1 MPDFQNPAAFLL
13 LIMIPLL
20 FIFRKAGIFSRPSF
34 IVTLSDWN
42 GKNFQWCKPARR
54 FASVLSKALVIAGYV
69 IVVVAFSEP
78 ILYRQ
83 ERVYTSRGTDIVFVV
98 DISPSMAAKDMGSFT
113 RLETA
118 KTSIKKLVESN
129 PGATFGVVAMGED
142 AAIIIPPT
150 IDQKIFAERLDSI
163 SIGQLGNGTA
173 IGTGVATAV
182 FHLAG
187 SAAPKKCI
195 VLLTDGENNSGA
207 IHPETAA
214 ELAKRNNV
222 ALYVL
227 GIGTNGSVPLEYT
240 DPVTGK
246 NYSGYLNS
254 SYSEEALRK
263 LAVAGEGRFFEIKSL
278 NDFNL
283 ALSMIVNSQ
292 SVVQTY
298 HSKTVSCDYYDKLLF
313 AAGILFVLSWCV
325 KRIFLKEAI

>member
-13 LIMIPLL
+13 LLLLPLL
-20 FIFRKAGIFSRPSF
+20 YIFRKTGIFSKPSF

-42 GKNFQWCKPARR
+42 GKTFLWHKPVRNFG
-54 FASVLSKALVIAGYV
+54 SVLSKILIIAAF
-69 IVVVAFSEP
+69 VVVVIAFSEP
-78 ILYRQ
+78 ILYKQ
-83 ERVYTSRGTDIVFVV
+83 ERVYTSRGTDVVFVV
-98 DISPSMAAKDMGSFT
+98 DISPSMAARDMGNFT

-129 PGATFGVVAMGED
+129 PGATFGVVAMGEE
-142 AAIIIPPT
+142 AAIVIPPT
-150 IDQKIFAERLDSI
+150 IDKKIFIERLDGI
-163 SIGQLGNGTA
+163 TIGQLGNGTA

-182 FHLAG
+182 FHLSS

-214 ELAKRNNV
+214 ELARRNNV
-222 ALYVL
+222 VLYVM
-227 GIGTNGSVPLEYT
+227 GIGTSGSVPLEYT
-240 DPVTGK
+240 DPFTGK

-254 SYSEEALRK
+254 SYDEESLRK
-263 LAVAGEGRFFEIKSL
+263 LAVAGNGRFFEIKSL

-283 ALSMIVNSQ
+283 ALSMIVNNQ

-298 HSKTVSCDYYDKLLF
+298 HSKTVSCDYYDKLVLV
-313 AAGILFVLSWCV
+313 AGILFVLGWII
-325 KRIFLKEAI
+325 KRVFLKEAI

>member
-13 LIMIPLL
+13 LLLIPLL
-20 FIFRKAGIFSRPSF
+20 YIFRKAGIFSRPSF

-42 GKNFQWCKPARR
+42 GKNFLWHKPVRN
-54 FASVLSKALVIAGYV
+54 FGSVLSRILVVSGFV
-69 IVVVAFSEP
+69 IVVIAFSEP
-78 ILYRQ
+78 VLYKQ
-83 ERVYTSRGTDIVFVV
+83 ERVYTSRGTDVVFVV
-98 DISPSMAAKDMGSFT
+98 DISPSMAARDMGNFT

-129 PGATFGVVAMGED
+129 PGATFGVVAMGEE
-142 AAIIIPPT
+142 AAIVIPPT
-150 IDQKIFAERLDSI
+150 IDKKIFTERLETL

-182 FHLAG
+182 FHLSG

-214 ELAKRNNV
+214 ELAKRNNI
-222 ALYVL
+222 ALYIM
-227 GIGTNGSVPLEYT
+227 GIGTSGSIPLEYT
-240 DPVTGK
+240 DPSTGK

-254 SYSEEALRK
+254 SYNEESLRK
-263 LAVAGEGRFFEIKSL
+263 LAVTGDGRFFEIKSL

-283 ALSMIVNSQ
+283 ALSMIVNNQ

-298 HSKTVSCDYYDKLLF
+298 HSKTVSCDYYDKLVF
-313 AAGILFVLSWCV
+313 VAGILFILSWII